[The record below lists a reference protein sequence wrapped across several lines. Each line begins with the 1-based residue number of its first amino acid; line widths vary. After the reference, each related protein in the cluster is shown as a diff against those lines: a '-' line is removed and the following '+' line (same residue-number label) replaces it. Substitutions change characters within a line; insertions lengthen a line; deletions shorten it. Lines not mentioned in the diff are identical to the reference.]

1 VDMIMVGLGMR
12 WVGMLGLIMLNTM
25 SRWFWNLV
33 VH

>member
-1 VDMIMVGLGMR
+1 MVGLGMR
-12 WVGMLGLIMLNTM
+12 WVGRLGLIMLNMT